1 MAINSNQIDEKSK
14 PLDSAQPVPTTGPG
28 KGAYFVQ
35 DVGGGQIEAFYR
47 DALGQDTQLTN
58 NGTPVGGFIIASQAE
73 AEAGVE
79 NTKGMTPLRV
89 KQAIIAQVGSTSSKL
104 LSDTFTNLTGSTIDS
119 FTVVQSSSGTIS
131 PININAEATAKSAFG
146 IVTQQILDTASGSV
160 ALTGRLENIVTSFNV
175 DDELFVSPSG
185 LLTNVVPFDG
195 NGSFTSGMW
204 SVRVGVLVKNQS
216 NPTLKDLILG
226 IRTIGQI

>member
-14 PLDSAQPVPTTGPG
+14 PLDSSQPDPTTGAG
-28 KGAYFVQ
+28 KGAYLVK
-35 DVGGGQIEAFYR
+35 DVGAGQIEAFYK
-47 DALGQDTQLTN
+47 DALGQLTQLTN
-58 NGTPVGGFIIASQAE
+58 NGSPIGGFVIASQAE
-73 AEAGVE
+73 AEAGTD

-89 KQAIIAQVGSTSSKL
+89 AQAIIAQVVPSSSKL

-119 FTVVQSSSGTIS
+119 FTVVQSLSGTIS

-146 IVTQQILDTASGSV
+146 IATQQILDTATGTV
-160 ALTGRLENIVTSFNV
+160 AMNGRLENIITSFNV

-185 LLTNVVPFDG
+185 LLTNIIPSDG
-195 NGSFTSGMW
+195 NGSFVSGMW

-226 IRTIGQI
+226 IQTMGQI